1 MRRRPGKRNTGRW
14 IQWIRPSINVLGL
27 LVLLHPC
34 PASGFTN
41 PLIRR
46 KRNRASLANLFDTTR
61 PTLEKDESMAK
72 SPLDIVSAPLQLE
85 FTNTTDLE
93 MASMSALGL
102 AFSVGVIYLLASSNP
117 TQGNIELESRALE
130 TVYANVIDA
139 ALPRDATDVLTV
151 VLGEAVGGFIGAA
164 STTVVTALLRV
175 KMKVQQKSMLVDA
188 VADGDYF
195 LARAAV
201 LPLLTALGVPDVLAS
216 IASVLV
222 ATIPYELVKLGSK
235 RREQRQAA
243 EDRLMERLL
252 QDQLQRKRV
261 SYAKPKKESSEATTR
276 LEPLEKS
283 ESLLDIPDVFA
294 DIIKWLE
301 YDVLKTDFAGKLLDS
316 NGAAISPGLEGAV
329 FGFLAG
335 LSSQL
340 YLDTVRTYTDY
351 GPEYK
356 RIEARTRNLA
366 GWASLYS
373 TTCLSTAALFGVY
386 ETCKKPISVY
396 VASILSGGVDGC
408 LGSSNVKACVEA
420 YIQQNPPDATL
431 GAQVRSLVTVLV
443 SLWSRIS
450 ADGAYDT
457 QQFVRA
463 AAVQLYNLIN

>member
-1 MRRRPGKRNTGRW
+1 
-14 IQWIRPSINVLGL
+14 
-27 LVLLHPC
+27 
-34 PASGFTN
+34 
-41 PLIRR
+41 
-46 KRNRASLANLFDTTR
+46 
-61 PTLEKDESMAK
+61 
-72 SPLDIVSAPLQLE
+72 
-85 FTNTTDLE
+85 
-93 MASMSALGL
+93 
-102 AFSVGVIYLLASSNP
+102 
-117 TQGNIELESRALE
+117 
-130 TVYANVIDA
+130 
-139 ALPRDATDVLTV
+139 
-151 VLGEAVGGFIGAA
+151 
-164 STTVVTALLRV
+164 
-175 KMKVQQKSMLVDA
+175 
-188 VADGDYF
+188 
-195 LARAAV
+195 
-201 LPLLTALGVPDVLAS
+201 VLAS

-243 EDRLMERLL
+243 EDRMMERLL

-386 ETCKKPISVY
+386 ETCKKPISLY

>member
-1 MRRRPGKRNTGRW
+1 M
-14 IQWIRPSINVLGL
+14 NVFGL
-27 LVLLHPC
+27 LMVLLHPC
-34 PASGFTN
+34 TTSGFTT
-41 PLIRR
+41 PPMMSR
-46 KRNRASLANLFDTTR
+46 KRNRDSLGNLFDTTR
-61 PTLEKDESMAK
+61 PTLEKDDSMAK
-72 SPLDIVSAPLQLE
+72 SPLEIVSAPLQLE

-102 AFSVGVIYLLASSNP
+102 AFSVGVIYLLASSSP
-117 TQGNIELESRALE
+117 TQGNVELESRALE

-175 KMKVQQKSMLVDA
+175 KMKVQQKSMLVEA

-216 IASVLV
+216 IVSVLV

-243 EDRLMERLL
+243 EDRMMEKLL
-252 QDQLQRKRV
+252 QDQRRRKRV
-261 SYAKPKKESSEATTR
+261 SYAKSKKDASDAPTR

-283 ESLLDIPDVFA
+283 ENLLDIPDVFA

-316 NGAAISPGLEGAV
+316 NGAAISPGIEGAV

-356 RIEARTRNLA
+356 RVEARTRNLA

-396 VASILSGGVDGC
+396 VASVLSGGVDGC

-463 AAVQLYNLIN
+463 AVVQLYNLIN